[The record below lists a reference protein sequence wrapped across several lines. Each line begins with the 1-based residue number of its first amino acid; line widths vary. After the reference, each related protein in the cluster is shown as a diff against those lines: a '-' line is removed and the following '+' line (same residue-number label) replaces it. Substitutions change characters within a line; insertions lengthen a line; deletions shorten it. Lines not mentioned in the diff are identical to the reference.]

1 MATAILRH
9 EALSLRHHSLLGSRR
24 NPNPNPN
31 MIMLKSNHEFSRKR
45 NPVGF
50 KSINKRQS
58 ESMVTKPPGKNLV
71 MGQVKILK
79 RGEPLVAATEKTDR
93 RCSDGSRG
101 DYEVDLSLGST
112 NRLGPDP
119 ETMQKQIKLKE
130 FKIGSGFYAGSSS
143 LVSPPPSLVP
153 VPEFLG
159 RTARVWGG
167 SSSKVLSTVEMREV
181 HEYLDSREWN
191 EEYDNDSG
199 GGKVPRMLFT
209 SSIGTTW
216 IPIDVKE
223 LSDFEFYKS
232 TKRYIRVAIDQIFN
246 L

>member
-9 EALSLRHHSLLGSRR
+9 ESLSLRHHSLLGSRR

-31 MIMLKSNHEFSRKR
+31 MIMPKSNHEFSRKR

-143 LVSPPPSLVP
+143 LVSPPPSFVP

-159 RTARVWGG
+159 RTARVQHG
-167 SSSKVLSTVEMREV
+167 SQST
-181 HEYLDSREWN
+181 SR
-191 EEYDNDSG
+191 
-199 GGKVPRMLFT
+199 R
-209 SSIGTTW
+209 
-216 IPIDVKE
+216 
-223 LSDFEFYKS
+223 LSDLEFFKS
-232 TKRYIRVAIDQIFN
+232 TKRYIRVAIDQIFS

>member
-24 NPNPNPN
+24 NPNPN
-31 MIMLKSNHEFSRKR
+31 MIMPKSNHEFSRTR

-79 RGEPLVAATEKTDR
+79 RGEPLVAGTEKTDR

-159 RTARVWGG
+159 RTARWEIKTWVFLIIAIRIPYSSFLFFSRGRVKESTKEYKVWGG
-167 SSSKVLSTVEMREV
+167 SSSKVLTVEMCEV
-181 HEYLDSREWN
+181 HEYL
-191 EEYDNDSG
+191 G
-199 GGKVPRMLFT
+199 MG
-209 SSIGTTW
+209 
-216 IPIDVKE
+216 
-223 LSDFEFYKS
+223 
-232 TKRYIRVAIDQIFN
+232 
-246 L
+246 

>member
-71 MGQVKILK
+71 MGQVKILR

-159 RTARVWGG
+159 RTARV
-167 SSSKVLSTVEMREV
+167 
-181 HEYLDSREWN
+181 
-191 EEYDNDSG
+191 
-199 GGKVPRMLFT
+199 
-209 SSIGTTW
+209 
-216 IPIDVKE
+216 
-223 LSDFEFYKS
+223 
-232 TKRYIRVAIDQIFN
+232 IFN
-246 L
+246 QTK

>member
-24 NPNPNPN
+24 NPNPN
-31 MIMLKSNHEFSRKR
+31 MIMPKSNHEFSRTR

-79 RGEPLVAATEKTDR
+79 RGEPLVAGTEKTDR
-93 RCSDGSRG
+93 RCSYGSRG

-112 NRLGPDP
+112 NWLGPDP

-159 RTARVWGG
+159 RTARVC
-167 SSSKVLSTVEMREV
+167 
-181 HEYLDSREWN
+181 
-191 EEYDNDSG
+191 
-199 GGKVPRMLFT
+199 P
-209 SSIGTTW
+209 
-216 IPIDVKE
+216 
-223 LSDFEFYKS
+223 
-232 TKRYIRVAIDQIFN
+232 
-246 L
+246 

>member
-1 MATAILRH
+1 MAAAILRH
-9 EALSLRHHSLLGSRR
+9 EALSLRRHSLLGSRR
-24 NPNPNPN
+24 NPNPNRN
-31 MIMLKSNHEFSRKR
+31 MIMPKSNHEFSRKR

-58 ESMVTKPPGKNLV
+58 ESMVTKPPGKNQV

-79 RGEPLVAATEKTDR
+79 RGEPLVAAMEKT
-93 RCSDGSRG
+93 SDGSRG

-159 RTARVWGG
+159 RTARV
-167 SSSKVLSTVEMREV
+167 
-181 HEYLDSREWN
+181 
-191 EEYDNDSG
+191 
-199 GGKVPRMLFT
+199 
-209 SSIGTTW
+209 
-216 IPIDVKE
+216 
-223 LSDFEFYKS
+223 
-232 TKRYIRVAIDQIFN
+232 
-246 L
+246 

>member
-1 MATAILRH
+1 MATAILRY

-24 NPNPNPN
+24 NPNPN
-31 MIMLKSNHEFSRKR
+31 MIMPKSNHEFSRKR
-45 NPVGF
+45 NPVGL
-50 KSINKRQS
+50 S
-58 ESMVTKPPGKNLV
+58 ESIVTKPPGKNLV

-159 RTARVWGG
+159 RTARVC
-167 SSSKVLSTVEMREV
+167 
-181 HEYLDSREWN
+181 
-191 EEYDNDSG
+191 
-199 GGKVPRMLFT
+199 P
-209 SSIGTTW
+209 
-216 IPIDVKE
+216 
-223 LSDFEFYKS
+223 
-232 TKRYIRVAIDQIFN
+232 
-246 L
+246 

>member
-1 MATAILRH
+1 MATSILRH
-9 EALSLRHHSLLGSRR
+9 EALSLRHQSLLGSRR
-24 NPNPNPN
+24 NPNPN
-31 MIMLKSNHEFSRKR
+31 MIMPKSNHEFSRKR

-119 ETMQKQIKLKE
+119 EMMQKQIKLKE

-159 RTARVWGG
+159 RTARVC
-167 SSSKVLSTVEMREV
+167 
-181 HEYLDSREWN
+181 
-191 EEYDNDSG
+191 
-199 GGKVPRMLFT
+199 P
-209 SSIGTTW
+209 
-216 IPIDVKE
+216 
-223 LSDFEFYKS
+223 
-232 TKRYIRVAIDQIFN
+232 
-246 L
+246 